1 MNDRAA
7 KPVTVT
13 LGGMAKSAQAHVA
26 SGRYAS
32 ISEVVR
38 AGLRALDRE
47 EELWREM
54 VRARVATTLG
64 QPETIVPIEDAYA
77 KLRDHAELRREAA
90 DGLKAAG

>member
-1 MNDRAA
+1 MNERAA

-47 EELWREM
+47 EEVWREM
-54 VRARVATTLG
+54 VRARVAKTLAH
-64 QPETIVPIEDAYA
+64 PETTVPIEDAYA
-77 KLRDHAELRREAA
+77 RLRDHAALRRETR
-90 DGLKAAG
+90 DGVKAAE

>member
-1 MNDRAA
+1 MTQRIA

-47 EELWREM
+47 EEALHDLLRM
-54 VRARVATTLG
+54 R
-64 QPETIVPIEDAYA
+64 IA
-77 KLRDHAELRREAA
+77 KLYEYPNETSSLDDAA
-90 DGLKAAG
+90 SKVRSRLETKWANDAV

>member
-1 MNDRAA
+1 MTERAA

-47 EELWREM
+47 EE
-54 VRARVATTLG
+54 TLH
-64 QPETIVPIEDAYA
+64 ELLRMRMA
-77 KLRDHAELRREAA
+77 KLHDQSEATSSLGDAAARIRLRLETKWANDA
-90 DGLKAAG
+90 I